1 MPRSP
6 NISYYHYSSEEL
18 DADNNVIDIRF
29 YMTLRE
35 LESKFNKSRTTFH
48 RVMVDPNRMIKSL
61 PNFRFKKVHLPV
73 YRRVINDVFSP
84 ALVAEMMK

>member
-48 RVMVDPNRMIKSL
+48 RVMVDPNRKVKSL
-61 PNFRFKKVHLPV
+61 PNFRFKKVTCQ
-73 YRRVINDVFSP
+73 FTGGSSMMSSP
-84 ALVAEMMK
+84 QRWWPK